1 MWPFVPPSGE
11 FLQKGRLSV
20 DDCKSSG
27 DWWWHKHCQQQE
39 SIYHTLYVLASKRR
53 KTKKVLS
60 AGNRKCTQNC
70 QPLLNIVVTIFE
82 VHGGMTE
89 CGCHFRASIIGH
101 LSRLHEIPHHI
112 KVEERGDEREEK
124 RAATLQPAETQVP
137 KYLVRK

>member
-1 MWPFVPPSGE
+1 MHPKLPTDA
-11 FLQKGRLSV
+11 QYR
-20 DDCKSSG
+20 C
-27 DWWWHKHCQQQE
+27 
-39 SIYHTLYVLASKRR
+39 YHFRGSW
-53 KTKKVLS
+53 
-60 AGNRKCTQNC
+60 
-70 QPLLNIVVTIFE
+70 
-82 VHGGMTE
+82 GGMTD